1 MRARICRMICS
12 TSTLSE
18 RTEKSD
24 MTCLFHGLAAIA
36 AAGLAGA
43 LREELGR
50 LGDARAEDAER
61 AEQRLRARQLN
72 LRGRAAN
79 LGVAVGVGPDRLPV
93 AEQAPPRAVQHRLHH
108 PPGVEG
114 IPEAVVVDDARDVGP
129 RRQHRLERPLDRLPP
144 RAPEDLL

>member
-1 MRARICRMICS
+1 SDSPTRSLARRFAGVLRARGS
-12 TSTLSE
+12 
-18 RTEKSD
+18 
-24 MTCLFHGLAAIA
+24 LAVLARNRFPAIA

-43 LREELGR
+43 LREDLGR